1 MKTISTDVR
10 RYFFIVAR
18 LSLVLGILAALG
30 NAYQVLDHWWKEEQS
45 IQRQTMSMNCAL
57 RYSDRDLERV
67 QFSANTKDLFDIS
80 RLGCGYGIDGK
91 TFLVRREELSLH
103 REGRL
108 LQPNA
113 YPKIDLRQNFLAFFA
128 CAALVNLLGLI
139 VFGAYRVVRWVWG
152 RPTVK

>member
-1 MKTISTDVR
+1 MQNILSDTR

-18 LSLVLGILAALG
+18 LSVVLGIVAASV
-30 NAYQVLDHWWKEEQS
+30 NAYQVLDYWWNEEQS

-67 QFSANTKDLFDIS
+67 RFSPNTTDLFDIS

-91 TFLVRREELSLH
+91 TFLVRREELNLH
-103 REGRL
+103 REGKL

-113 YPKIDLRQNFLAFFA
+113 YPKIDLRQNFLAFLA
-128 CAALVNLLGLI
+128 YAALVNLLGLF
-139 VFGAYRVVRWVWG
+139 VYGAYRVLRWVWG
-152 RPTVK
+152 RP